1 MIYLVVLAIFVKR
14 NWINKFIGA
23 GVLHGEILA
32 FQNRETVFQVAC
44 WFSGGVHCI
53 YLCIQKVCLMFFLN
67 RPKAIYEGR

>member
-44 WFSGGVHCI
+44 WFLECTQHVPLKIGEFSS
-53 YLCIQKVCLMFFLN
+53 
-67 RPKAIYEGR
+67 